1 MARFKIGGNHNEVF
15 IVTDNSLHSSGVLA
29 PRSHL
34 IADLVMGRLTPAPIW
49 RQKNYRFKF
58 LLRTALFYNATRAML
73 EALSARDDFNQ
84 LLAAQATLPGKVHRQ
99 YLTRD
104 LNAWQRAVAVIN
116 HYRYIDTLRGSRL
129 AHAMTAVSEVPL
141 LTLNGKEDR
150 RFTLYASSAGKAER
164 EGETTLWLRDS
175 DHTLLAS
182 ATFSVT
188 RDHDAWQLVIGGLQ
202 GPRRHVSHEVIKQA
216 TRACYG
222 LFPKRLLLEFIWQL
236 AARSQIAA
244 IYGVGDNGH
253 VFRALRYRLSKGR
266 HFHASYDE
274 FWQSI
279 DGQPESPWRWRLPL
293 CLERKSL
300 ESIASKK
307 RAEYR
312 RRFQLLDQLTE
323 QVAILTQRHAGD

>member
-1 MARFKIGGNHNEVF
+1 MF

-244 IYGVGDNGH
+244 IYGVSDNGH

-300 ESIASKK
+300 ES
-307 RAEYR
+307 
-312 RRFQLLDQLTE
+312 
-323 QVAILTQRHAGD
+323 

>member
-1 MARFKIGGNHNEVF
+1 M
-15 IVTDNSLHSSGVLA
+15 TDNSLHSSGVLA

-236 AARSQIAA
+236 ARAAKSRLFTASAIMVTCSAPCAIA
-244 IYGVGDNGH
+244 
-253 VFRALRYRLSKGR
+253 
-266 HFHASYDE
+266 
-274 FWQSI
+274 
-279 DGQPESPWRWRLPL
+279 
-293 CLERKSL
+293 
-300 ESIASKK
+300 
-307 RAEYR
+307 
-312 RRFQLLDQLTE
+312 
-323 QVAILTQRHAGD
+323 

>member
-1 MARFKIGGNHNEVF
+1 M
-15 IVTDNSLHSSGVLA
+15 TDNSLHSSGVLA

-188 RDHDAWQLVIGGLQ
+188 RDHDA
-202 GPRRHVSHEVIKQA
+202 
-216 TRACYG
+216 
-222 LFPKRLLLEFIWQL
+222 
-236 AARSQIAA
+236 AA
-244 IYGVGDNGH
+244 G
-253 VFRALRYRLSKGR
+253 
-266 HFHASYDE
+266 
-274 FWQSI
+274 
-279 DGQPESPWRWRLPL
+279 
-293 CLERKSL
+293 
-300 ESIASKK
+300 
-307 RAEYR
+307 YR
-312 RRFQLLDQLTE
+312 RSAGATTSRFS
-323 QVAILTQRHAGD
+323 

>member
-1 MARFKIGGNHNEVF
+1 M
-15 IVTDNSLHSSGVLA
+15 TDNSLHSSSVLT

-58 LLRTALFYNATRAML
+58 LLRTALFYSPTKAML

-84 LLAAQATLPGKVHRQ
+84 LLTAQATLPGKVHRQ

-104 LNAWQRAVAVIN
+104 LNAWQRAMAVIS
-116 HYRYIDTLRGSRL
+116 HYRYVDTLRGSRL
-129 AHAMTAVSEVPL
+129 AHAMTAVCEVPL
-141 LTLNGKEDR
+141 LTLNGKDER
-150 RFTLYASSAGKAER
+150 QFTLSASSAGKAER

-188 RDHDAWQLVIGGLQ
+188 REGDAWQLVIGGLQ

-222 LFPKRLLLEFIWQL
+222 LFPKRLLLEFIWLLAL
-236 AARSQIAA
+236 AAIS
-244 IYGVGDNGH
+244 
-253 VFRALRYRLSKGR
+253 
-266 HFHASYDE
+266 
-274 FWQSI
+274 
-279 DGQPESPWRWRLPL
+279 
-293 CLERKSL
+293 
-300 ESIASKK
+300 
-307 RAEYR
+307 
-312 RRFQLLDQLTE
+312 RRFTAS
-323 QVAILTQRHAGD
+323 AITAMCSAPCAIA

>member
-1 MARFKIGGNHNEVF
+1 M
-15 IVTDNSLHSSGVLA
+15 TDNSLHSSGVLA

-141 LTLNGKEDR
+141 LTLKR
-150 RFTLYASSAGKAER
+150 KR
-164 EGETTLWLRDS
+164 
-175 DHTLLAS
+175 
-182 ATFSVT
+182 
-188 RDHDAWQLVIGGLQ
+188 
-202 GPRRHVSHEVIKQA
+202 GPPVYS
-216 TRACYG
+216 
-222 LFPKRLLLEFIWQL
+222 
-236 AARSQIAA
+236 
-244 IYGVGDNGH
+244 
-253 VFRALRYRLSKGR
+253 
-266 HFHASYDE
+266 
-274 FWQSI
+274 
-279 DGQPESPWRWRLPL
+279 L
-293 CLERKSL
+293 CLLGRQS
-300 ESIASKK
+300 
-307 RAEYR
+307 R
-312 RRFQLLDQLTE
+312 T
-323 QVAILTQRHAGD
+323 

>member
-116 HYRYIDTLRGSRL
+116 HY
-129 AHAMTAVSEVPL
+129 
-141 LTLNGKEDR
+141 
-150 RFTLYASSAGKAER
+150 
-164 EGETTLWLRDS
+164 
-175 DHTLLAS
+175 
-182 ATFSVT
+182 
-188 RDHDAWQLVIGGLQ
+188 
-202 GPRRHVSHEVIKQA
+202 
-216 TRACYG
+216 
-222 LFPKRLLLEFIWQL
+222 
-236 AARSQIAA
+236 
-244 IYGVGDNGH
+244 
-253 VFRALRYRLSKGR
+253 
-266 HFHASYDE
+266 
-274 FWQSI
+274 
-279 DGQPESPWRWRLPL
+279 
-293 CLERKSL
+293 
-300 ESIASKK
+300 
-307 RAEYR
+307 
-312 RRFQLLDQLTE
+312 
-323 QVAILTQRHAGD
+323 